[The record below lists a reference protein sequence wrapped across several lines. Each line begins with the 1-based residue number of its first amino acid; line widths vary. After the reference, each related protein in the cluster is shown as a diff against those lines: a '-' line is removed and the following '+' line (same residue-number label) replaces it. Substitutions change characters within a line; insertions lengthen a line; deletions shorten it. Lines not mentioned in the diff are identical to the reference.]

1 MHARDALPELVEL
14 ERVIALGGTQLECE
28 VPCDVKHLD
37 QTLPMYAIALG
48 SRDPAAPA
56 VAYVGGVH
64 GLERIGSRVVIAFLH
79 NLVSR
84 LAWDAMLV
92 QLLEHVR
99 LVFLPIVNPGGM
111 LRHTRANPQGVD
123 LMRNSPVE
131 CRDAVPFLI

>member
-1 MHARDALPELVEL
+1 MHADGPLPELAEL
-14 ERVIALGGTQLECE
+14 ESVIALGGARLECV
-28 VPCDVKHLD
+28 VPCQVRHFE
-37 QTLPMYAIALG
+37 QQLPMYAIALG
-48 SRDPAAPA
+48 SRDPRAPV

-79 NLVSR
+79 NIVSR

-92 QLLEHVR
+92 QLLDRVR

-111 LRHTRANPQGVD
+111 VRHTRANPQGVD

-131 CRDAVPFLI
+131 CRDAAPFL